1 MHLNSLCVSIKD
13 LRQLFYTE
21 IIQQDVPEKR
31 KLGHPVE
38 IEISG
43 MERLA
48 QTKTKYECLIQSQP
62 KSVTTNCLLSRCY
75 TFWPA

>member
-1 MHLNSLCVSIKD
+1 MHLNSLCVSIKED
-13 LRQLFYTE
+13 FRQLFYTE

-31 KLGHPVE
+31 KVGHPVE

-48 QTKTKYECLIQSQP
+48 QTKTKYECLKQSQQ
-62 KSVTTNCLLSRCY
+62 K
-75 TFWPA
+75 A